1 MKKFLLSALA
11 AFAGVSMVV
20 AGETTFTFT
29 GTEDVYGLTR
39 YSQEHPDYNP
49 NLYIAD
55 STRISDGN
63 ITITLIGNN
72 GFRLWTDGLRFYK
85 GSTMEITSS
94 NENITDIEISA
105 KANLSLALPEGQPGS
120 FSVDAKTGSWTG
132 DAATVSLAATQTKGN
147 VALLTIKVTTGGVA
161 DTRKDAAIAFPETEY
176 TVTLGET
183 FASPVATKATTAELT
198 YSSSADEI
206 ASVNPATGEVE
217 ILAAGTAVIT
227 AKAEANDEFKAGE
240 ASYTLIVKDGST
252 VYSGLTES
260 LAGWAVEDGTLPEG
274 LTYVWSWDT
283 RYNCAKASGYYKKAF
298 ETKASLTS
306 PEIDLADLKEISL
319 DFELAGNYFTEIAK
333 ECSVLMSVD
342 GGAFE
347 AIEIAN
353 WPTNFTF
360 VPNTVDLNAY
370 AGKKIKVQFLYTST
384 AEAAGTLEVK
394 NFIVKG
400 KKNTSGIEGIE
411 AVTDNAPVEYFNLQ
425 GVRVD
430 NPAAGLFIRRQGNKV
445 TKVIIR

>member
-39 YSQEHPDYNP
+39 LNNNLPDSVKNS
-49 NLYIAD
+49 YIN
-55 STRISDGN
+55 DGTKITEGG
-63 ITITLIGNN
+63 ITITMIGENA
-72 GFRLWTDGLRFYK
+72 FRLWTDGLRSYK
-85 GSTMEITSS
+85 QGSFEVASS
-94 NENITDIEISA
+94 AENITNIEISA
-105 KANLSLALPEGQPGS
+105 KAAPTLALAEGQTGS
-120 FSVDAKTGSWTG
+120 FNIDGKVGTWTG
-132 DAATVSLAATQTKGN
+132 DAAAVTFAATQTKGN
-147 VALLTIKVTTGGVA
+147 TAILTIKVTTGGVA
-161 DTRKDAAIAFPETEY
+161 DIRKDAAIAFPETEY

-306 PEIDLADLKEISL
+306 PEIDLTDLKEISL

-400 KKNTSGIEGIE
+400 KKNTSGIDGIE